1 MDKVKLKKYRWNK
14 ERIKRID
21 DHIDILCGKDIDVIH
36 GKVTGSSHNF
46 PYTEVRTTVE
56 MYDPI
61 ENDKVNDEIREKQA
75 EKIKLQKECEEV
87 EEYISSIP
95 DRGIKEIF
103 ELSFLNGKK
112 QWEVAKAVGYS
123 RGRISQIISGYL
135 KN

>member
-1 MDKVKLKKYRWNK
+1 
-14 ERIKRID
+14 
-21 DHIDILCGKDIDVIH
+21 
-36 GKVTGSSHNF
+36 
-46 PYTEVRTTVE
+46 

>member
-1 MDKVKLKKYRWNK
+1 MDKKTLKKYGWNK
-14 ERIKRID
+14 GRIQRLDELIE
-21 DHIDILCGKDIDVIH
+21 ILCEKDIAVVH
-36 GKVTGSSHNF
+36 GKVTGSIQNF

-61 ENDKVNDEIREKQA
+61 ENDKVNAEIREKQA
-75 EKIKLQKECEEV
+75 EKIKLQKECDEV

-103 ELSFLNGKK
+103 ELSFLGGKK

-135 KN
+135 KD

>member
-1 MDKVKLKKYRWNK
+1 MDKKTLKKYGWNK
-14 ERIKRID
+14 GRIQRLDELIEF
-21 DHIDILCGKDIDVIH
+21 LCEKDIAVVH

-46 PYTEVRTTVE
+46 PYTKVRTTVE

-61 ENDKVNDEIREKQA
+61 EYDKVINEVREKQA
-75 EKIKLQKECEEV
+75 EKIKLQKECDEV

-103 ELSFLNGKK
+103 ELSFLSGKK

-135 KN
+135 KD